1 MRSFRRLSA
10 GLVALL
16 YVAGLAASAHATP
29 AGQSSVKVGQ
39 LTTEYAHNPL
49 GIDVARPRLSWQL
62 SSPDRDQKQTAYQI
76 LVSSSP
82 SDLAKSQG
90 DVWDSGKVNSGQSV
104 NVQYGG
110 PDLASRTRYYWEVRV
125 WDSDG
130 VPSAWSPP
138 AWWETAILHPAEW
151 TADWIGPPS
160 VDLQPDLNGDDWI
173 WYPEGNLAQGSP
185 SGTRY
190 FRLDFDVPSDRTVAA
205 ATLTATADN
214 QVTAYLN
221 GNQVATSSDWTKAA
235 RQDVAASLTPGAN
248 VLALAATNQGAG
260 AAGLIARL
268 RISFTSG
275 DPLVIDTGGSAKA
288 ANTAATGWQAQGF
301 DDSAWP
307 DALDLGTYGI
317 APWKQQVT
325 VAPPAQ
331 VAGPLLRKEFTATKP
346 ITRARA
352 YITGLGNYTLR
363 LNGQKV
369 GDRLLDPAYTEY
381 DKTVLYA
388 TYDVTADIHTGQN
401 AVAVTLAP
409 GFYYYNTPKLL
420 MQLVIDYADGTST
433 TIASDNSWQIDTSG
447 PTIFAATGGAS
458 GQPVF
463 GGETY
468 DARRNPVG
476 WDQPGFDAT
485 GWQPATVLPAP
496 GGRLVAESVEPVT
509 VAEDVT
515 PVAVTQPKPGSYV
528 VDMGRTLTGWIRL
541 TATGQPGAKV
551 SMQYGEKLNADG
563 TVYAI
568 PNPGPR
574 PRWQRDEYIFGGS
587 GVETW
592 EPSFTF
598 KSFRYVQFDGLDAP
612 PAQGS
617 VIGRVVHSSVRTT
630 GEFSSSD
637 TLYDQIHQAMQRT
650 TLNVLLG
657 YPAID
662 PANERNGWT
671 ADTQLI
677 TPSMTDN
684 FGMDAFLAQWLDD
697 IQDGQ
702 HTDGSISKIDPIRD
716 GCCYGGSA
724 PEWTAAYP
732 LVAWD
737 LYVRYG
743 DLGVLEAHYDSLTSY
758 MQSQYGTLNDGIASA
773 SVYGDWYSPGYG
785 PGPEDR
791 RLTATAYVYR
801 QATVMADIATALGH
815 SDDAASYQSTA
826 DLIKTKFNALF
837 LDTASGQYR
846 TAIDPGYRQA
856 SNAIPLAFGMVPD
869 QYRASVVQG
878 LVDDV
883 VAHGGHLNTG
893 ILGTPAL
900 LDVLTSNGHADLA
913 HTIANQTTYPSW
925 GQWLQAGADTLW
937 EQWGLNARAHD
948 HPMFGTV
955 DAWFYQDVA
964 GISPDPQSPG
974 YQHSIIKPYPMAT
987 PSQASASIDTVYG
1000 QIEVSWTA
1008 GTTAFNLNARVP
1020 GNATATVDVPVAN
1033 CSVVTEGSQ
1042 PADQAPGIKSLGI
1055 ADGYAQ
1061 FDVGS
1066 GNYHFRCGQ

>member
-1 MRSFRRLSA
+1 MRPSRRLA
-10 GLVALL
+10 AALVPLSF
-16 YVAGLAASAHATP
+16 VAGLAASAHATP
-29 AGQSSVKVGQ
+29 IGQSSVKVEQ

-82 SDLAKSQG
+82 SALAKSQG
-90 DVWDSGKVNSGQSV
+90 DVWDSGKVPSGQSATV
-104 NVQYGG
+104 RYGG
-110 PDLASRTRYYWEVRV
+110 PALASRTRYYWEVRV
-125 WDSDG
+125 WDSQA
-130 VPSAWSPP
+130 VPSAWSAP
-138 AWWETAILHPAEW
+138 AWWETAILNPAEW

-160 VDLQPDLNGDDWI
+160 LDLQPDFNGDDWI
-173 WYPEGNLAQGSP
+173 WYPEGNPAQGFP

-221 GNQVATSSDWTKAA
+221 GTQVATSSNWTKAA
-235 RQDVAASLTPGAN
+235 RQDVAAALTPGAN

-275 DPLVIDTGGSAKA
+275 EPLVIDTGASAKT
-288 ANTAATGWQAQGF
+288 ANTAVTGWQAPAF
-301 DDSAWP
+301 DDSTWAA
-307 DALDLGTYGI
+307 ALDLGAYGI
-317 APWKQQVT
+317 SPWKQGVT
-325 VAPPAQ
+325 VASPSQ
-331 VAGPLLRKEFTATKP
+331 VAGPLLRKEFTATAP

-363 LNGQKV
+363 INGQKTD
-369 GDRLLDPAYTEY
+369 DRVLDPAYTEY
-381 DKTVLYA
+381 EKTDLYA
-388 TYDVTADIHTGQN
+388 TYDVTADVHTGQN
-401 AVAVTLAP
+401 AIAVALAP

-433 TIASDNSWQIDTSG
+433 TIATDDTWQMDTSG
-447 PTIFAATGGAS
+447 PTLFDNDPNSAS

-515 PVAVTQPKPGSYV
+515 PAGFTQPKAGTYV
-528 VDMGRTLTGWIRL
+528 VDMGRTITGWVRL
-541 TATGQPGAKV
+541 TAAGQPGAKV
-551 SMQYGEKLNADG
+551 SMQYGEKLNANG
-563 TVYAI
+563 TVFAS
-568 PNPGPR
+568 PSPGPR
-574 PRWQRDEYIFGGS
+574 DRWMRDEYIFDGS
-587 GVETW
+587 ASETW

-598 KSFRYVQFDGLDAP
+598 KSFRYVQLDGLGAAP
-612 PAQGS
+612 QAGT

-630 GEFSSSD
+630 GTFSSSD
-637 TLYDQIHQAMQRT
+637 ALYDQIHQAMQRT
-650 TLNVLLG
+650 SLNAMLG
-657 YPAID
+657 FPAID

-671 ADTQLI
+671 GDTQLI

-684 FGMDAFLAQWLDD
+684 FGMDAFLAQWLND

-702 HTDGSISKIDPIRD
+702 RADGSISVIDPIRD
-716 GCCYGGSA
+716 NCCYGWA
-724 PEWTAAYP
+724 PEWDAAYP

-743 DLGVLEAHYDSLTSY
+743 DSDVLESHYDSLTRY
-758 MQSQYGTLNDGIASA
+758 MQWQIGSLKDGISPAGP
-773 SVYGDWYSPGYG
+773 YGDWNSPGFSTA
-785 PGPEDR
+785 PEDR
-791 RLTATAYVYR
+791 RLSATAYMYHE
-801 QATVMADIATALGH
+801 TMVMADIAAALGH
-815 SDDAASYQSTA
+815 DDDAANYRSTA
-826 DLIKTKFNALF
+826 DFIKTQFNALF
-837 LDTASGQYR
+837 LNTTTGQYR
-846 TAIDPGYRQA
+846 TATDPGYRQA
-856 SNAIPLAFGMVPD
+856 NNAIPLEFGMVPD
-869 QYRASVVQG
+869 AYRLSVLQS

-883 VAHGGHLNTG
+883 TARGDHLNTG

-900 LDVLTSNGHADLA
+900 LDVLTTSGHADLA
-913 HTIANQTTYPSW
+913 HAIVNQTTYPSW

-937 EQWGLNARAHD
+937 ESWGLNARSHN

-964 GISPDPQSPG
+964 GISPDPEHPG
-974 YQHSIIKPYPMAT
+974 YQHSIIKPYPMAA

-1000 QIEVSWTA
+1000 QIGVAWAA
-1008 GTTAFNLNARVP
+1008 GTTTFNLNVRVP
-1020 GNATATVDVPVAN
+1020 GNATATVEVPVAN
-1033 CSVVTEGSQ
+1033 CSVVTENGQ
-1042 PADQAPGIKSLGI
+1042 PADQVPGITSLGI

-1066 GNYHFRCGQ
+1066 GDYHFRCAR